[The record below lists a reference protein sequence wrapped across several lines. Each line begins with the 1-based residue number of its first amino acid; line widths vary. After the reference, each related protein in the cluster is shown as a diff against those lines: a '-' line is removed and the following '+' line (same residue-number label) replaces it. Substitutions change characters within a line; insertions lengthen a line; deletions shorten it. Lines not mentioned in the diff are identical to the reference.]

1 MITCAA
7 PNLRERPS
15 NSMNPHGGS
24 TRVKISDAG
33 LQALRNIHLIE
44 NGKKSFYRKDVRL
57 KDATVY
63 LELRP
68 MTAEF
73 LLRRFDDL
81 DRLRDLGCRIAYP
94 HARRKNEEHIAYE
107 EQTRNLYISGLDLVC
122 GLIANIGET
131 EQKDM
136 KKIQKAVKKDFENY
150 SEQYKESFLNC
161 IMDFINPTHTR
172 RRYSASYLD

>member
-1 MITCAA
+1 
-7 PNLRERPS
+7 
-15 NSMNPHGGS
+15 
-24 TRVKISDAG
+24 
-33 LQALRNIHLIE
+33 
-44 NGKKSFYRKDVRL
+44 
-57 KDATVY
+57 
-63 LELRP
+63 
-68 MTAEF
+68 MTAAF

-161 IMDFINPTHTR
+161 IMDFIDQYPYNDRKEDIWEKIREYYPWMANALLTSENSNLRHYQFIR
-172 RRYSASYLD
+172 EWLVFNKDV